1 MKHRFRRY
9 ISVHSPVVGAEF
21 PALTETVSRIP
32 CVDTRLAFLASF
44 HRKGFPRLN
53 GVGRIPMPAAR
64 KKVTSDY
71 QNGD

>member
-9 ISVHSPVVGAEF
+9 ISVHSPVVDAEF

-44 HRKGFPRLN
+44 HRKGFPKLKES
-53 GVGRIPMPAAR
+53 GVSRCPAAR

-71 QNGD
+71 